1 VNITLPLSEMT
12 TKEKLMTMETLW
24 ENLCQNSDALPAPP
38 WHGSILSERDNRVAE
53 GKEQIYD
60 WSEAKKSIR
69 DSI

>member
-12 TKEKLMTMETLW
+12 TTEKLKTMETLW
-24 ENLCQNSDALPAPP
+24 ENLCQNSDELIAPS
-38 WHGSILSERDNRVAE
+38 WHGTILSERDNRVAE

-60 WSEAKKSIR
+60 WSEAKKNIR